1 MKRYG
6 KKVQMEQS
14 KRKFKFAGDG
24 KAKTSLTARIPIAIK
39 GREGLLV
46 SSEIGENTPL
56 LLSVG
61 ALKALGM
68 HLDLDESENT
78 VTFKKLGVTVPLI
91 VTKSG
96 HLGIKIDEFIERGFT
111 NKILE
116 FAAQKDLE
124 DAETKSEKEDIYVF
138 MTEAVTR
145 SVDQ

>member
-1 MKRYG
+1 
-6 KKVQMEQS
+6 MEQS

-24 KAKTSLTARIPIAIK
+24 KAKTSLTAGMPITIKRI
-39 GREGLLV
+39 EGLLV
-46 SSEIGENTPL
+46 SSEVGENMPL
-56 LLSVG
+56 LLSTS
-61 ALKALGM
+61 ALKALSM

-78 VTFKKLGVTVPLI
+78 GTFRKLGVMVPPI